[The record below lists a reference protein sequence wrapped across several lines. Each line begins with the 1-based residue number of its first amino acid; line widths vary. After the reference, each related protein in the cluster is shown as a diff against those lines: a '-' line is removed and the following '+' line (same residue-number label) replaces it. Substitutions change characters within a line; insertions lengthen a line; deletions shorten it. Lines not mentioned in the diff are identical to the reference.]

1 MIKIKTFC
9 IDNLVAREISVETD
23 IARGL
28 YHFSIIGMGDKAI
41 DESRG
46 RIQSAI
52 RNSSLGIKGVNQKIT
67 VLLAPASIKKEGSGF
82 DLPIAVS
89 YLSAISRINF
99 NTDKYIFIGE
109 LSLNGELRAP
119 KNFLYLFREILKKEK
134 GSVIVTAEE
143 CRGLCKY
150 FIDEGI
156 IYCKSLK
163 EVVELQS
170 QVKGESD
177 ILYEKFAGGKT
188 RKLETFDRIT
198 GCESAKRAVAI
209 AVAGRHNLLM
219 VGPPG
224 TGKTLLAK
232 SINEIVPTL
241 SKEESFECTALGQL
255 NNRDITEPIIFPPF
269 REPHHTS
276 SYSAIIGDA
285 QLNAGEIT
293 KAHNGFL
300 FLDEIPEFESRVID
314 SLREPLE
321 SGKLVLSKQ
330 KGSVSLQ
337 ANFTLIATMNPCK
350 CGFRGSSYKRCICR
364 NVDAIKYA
372 NKISG
377 PILDRFD
384 MVVHVD
390 ITNED
395 AKDQESLH
403 TKIKDAIDFSH
414 KRFSNFNGKLK
425 IIHTIKLTDIAKNSL
440 DQITKG
446 LNLSKRSIVK
456 IIKVART
463 IADLEKSEEILPQHL
478 YEAVAYRQG
487 VV

>member
-1 MIKIKTFC
+1 
-9 IDNLVAREISVETD
+9 
-23 IARGL
+23 
-28 YHFSIIGMGDKAI
+28 MGDKAI

-52 RNSSLGIKGVNQKIT
+52 KNSSLGIKGVNQKIT

-82 DLPIAVS
+82 DLAIAVS
-89 YLSAISRINF
+89 YLSAIGKINF
-99 NTDKYIFIGE
+99 DTSRYIFIGE

-119 KNFLYLFREILKKEK
+119 KDFLYLFREIRRREK
-134 GSVIVTAEE
+134 GSIIVTSTE
-143 CRGLCKY
+143 CEDLCNY

-156 IYCKSLK
+156 VYCKDLR
-163 EVVELQS
+163 EVVNLS
-170 QVKGESD
+170 TGERIGDSRVF
-177 ILYEKFAGGKT
+177 YEKFTEGKT
-188 RKLETFDRIT
+188 RKLETFDRIS

-232 SINEIVPTL
+232 SIVELTPTL
-241 SKEESFECTALGQL
+241 SKEESFECTALAHSG
-255 NNRDITEPIIFPPF
+255 EPIIFPPF

-321 SGKLVLSKQ
+321 SGKLTLSKR
-330 KGSVSLQ
+330 KGTVNLP

-350 CGFRGSSYKRCICR
+350 CGFRGSSYRKCICR
-364 NVDAIKYA
+364 NIDAVKYA

-390 ITNED
+390 VTNED
-395 AKDQESLH
+395 TKKQEDLH
-403 TKIKDAIDFSH
+403 TKIKSAVDFSF
-414 KRFSNFNGKLK
+414 KRFPVFNGKSK
-425 IIHTIKLTDIAKNSL
+425 ITQTIKLTETSKNSL

-446 LNLSKRSIVK
+446 LNLSKRAVAK
-456 IIKVART
+456 ITKVART
-463 IADLEKSEEILPQHL
+463 IADLEQSEEISPEHL
-478 YEAVAYRQG
+478 YEAVAYRQQIASN
-487 VV
+487 

>member
-1 MIKIKTFC
+1 
-9 IDNLVAREISVETD
+9 
-23 IARGL
+23 
-28 YHFSIIGMGDKAI
+28 
-41 DESRG
+41 
-46 RIQSAI
+46 
-52 RNSSLGIKGVNQKIT
+52 
-67 VLLAPASIKKEGSGF
+67 
-82 DLPIAVS
+82 
-89 YLSAISRINF
+89 
-99 NTDKYIFIGE
+99 
-109 LSLNGELRAP
+109 
-119 KNFLYLFREILKKEK
+119 
-134 GSVIVTAEE
+134 VIVTSEE

-156 IYCKSLK
+156 IYCTNLR
-163 EVVELQS
+163 EVVELS
-170 QVKGESD
+170 VGES
-177 ILYEKFAGGKT
+177 ISESELVYEKYTEGKA

-232 SINEIVPTL
+232 SILEITPTL
-241 SKEESFECTALGQL
+241 SKEESFECTA
-255 NNRDITEPIIFPPF
+255 ISHASEPIIFPPF

-276 SYSAIIGDA
+276 SYSAIIGGA
-285 QLNAGEIT
+285 ELNAGEIT

-321 SGKLVLSKQ
+321 SGKLTLSKR
-330 KGSVSLQ
+330 KGTVNLP

-350 CGFRGSSYKRCICR
+350 CGFRGSTYKKCICR

-390 ITNED
+390 VVNEVGSREED
-395 AKDQESLH
+395 LH
-403 TKIKDAIDFSH
+403 TKIKDAINFSH
-414 KRFSNFNGKLK
+414 KRYPLFNGKLK
-425 IIHTIKLTDIAKNSL
+425 ITHTIKLTEAVKNTL
-440 DQITKG
+440 DEVTKG
-446 LNLSKRSIVK
+446 LNLSKRAVAK
-456 IIKVART
+456 ITKVART
-463 IADLEKSEEILPQHL
+463 IADLEQSEEILPEHL
-478 YEAVAYRQG
+478 YEAVGYRQQI
-487 VV
+487 VS

>member
-1 MIKIKTFC
+1 
-9 IDNLVAREISVETD
+9 
-23 IARGL
+23 
-28 YHFSIIGMGDKAI
+28 MGDKAI

-52 RNSSLGIKGVNQKIT
+52 RNSNLGIKGVNQKIT

-82 DLPIAVS
+82 DLPIAIS
-89 YLSAISRINF
+89 YLSAIGKINF

-143 CRGLCKY
+143 CRGLCRY
-150 FIDEGI
+150 FIDKGI
-156 IYCKSLK
+156 IYCKNLR
-163 EVVELQS
+163 EVVGLQS
-170 QVKGESD
+170 EVSMEESD
-177 ILYEKFAGGKT
+177 ILYEKFTEGKA

-232 SINEIVPTL
+232 SIMEITPTL

-321 SGKLVLSKQ
+321 SGKLTLSKR
-330 KGSVSLQ
+330 KGTVNLP

-350 CGFRGSSYKRCICR
+350 CGFRGSSYKRCVCR

-390 ITNED
+390 VTSED
-395 AKDQESLH
+395 SSREENLH
-403 TKIKDAIDFSH
+403 TRIKEAINFSQ
-414 KRFSNFNGKLK
+414 KRYPLFNGKLK
-425 IIHTIKLTDIAKNSL
+425 ITHTIKITEVVKNTL

-446 LNLSKRSIVK
+446 LNLSKRAVAK
-456 IIKVART
+456 ITKVART
-463 IADLEKSEEILPQHL
+463 IADLEQSEEILPEHL
-478 YEAVAYRQG
+478 YEAVGYRQG

>member
-1 MIKIKTFC
+1 MIKIKTYC
-9 IDNLVAREISVETD
+9 LDNFVAREISVETD
-23 IARGL
+23 ISRGL

-46 RIQSAI
+46 RILSAI
-52 RNSSLGIKGVNQKIT
+52 KNSNLGIKSVNQKIT

-89 YLSAISRINF
+89 YLSAIGRINF
-99 NTDKYIFIGE
+99 DAKRYIFIGE

-119 KNFLYLFREILKKEK
+119 KNFLHLFREILKKEK
-134 GSVIVTAEE
+134 GSVIVTSIE
-143 CRGLCKY
+143 CENLCKY
-150 FIDEGI
+150 FIDKGI
-156 IYCKSLK
+156 VYCKNLR
-163 EVVELQS
+163 EVLELGEES
-170 QVKGESD
+170 RGESEV
-177 ILYEKFAGGKT
+177 LYEEFVRGKA
-188 RKLETFDRIT
+188 RKVETFNLIT

-232 SINEIVPTL
+232 SIVEITPTL
-241 SKEESFECTALGQL
+241 SKEESFECTALQQL
-255 NNRDITEPIIFPPF
+255 NTDVTEPIIFPPF

-293 KAHNGFL
+293 KAHHGFL

-321 SGKLVLSKQ
+321 SGKLVLSKR
-330 KGSVSLQ
+330 KGSVNLP

-350 CGFRGSSYKRCICR
+350 CGFRGSSYKKCICR

-384 MVVHVD
+384 MVMHVD
-390 ITNED
+390 VVGED
-395 AKDQESLH
+395 GGKEENLH
-403 TKIKDAIDFSH
+403 EKIKNAIVFSH
-414 KRFSNFNGKLK
+414 KRYPLFNGKLK
-425 IIHTIKLTDIAKNSL
+425 ITHPIKLIESTKNSL
-440 DQITKG
+440 DEITKG
-446 LNLSKRSIVK
+446 LNLSKRSIIK
-456 IIKVART
+456 ITKVART
-463 IADLEKSEEILPQHL
+463 IADLEQSEEILPEHL
-478 YEAVAYRQG
+478 YEAVGYRQG
-487 VV
+487 IV

>member
-1 MIKIKTFC
+1 M
-9 IDNLVAREISVETD
+9 AREISVETD
-23 IARGL
+23 ISRGL

-52 RNSSLGIKGVNQKIT
+52 KNSGLGLKSVNQKIT

-89 YLSAISRINF
+89 YLSAIGKIGF
-99 NTDKYIFIGE
+99 NTDRYIFIGE

-156 IYCKSLK
+156 MYCKNLS
-163 EVVELQS
+163 EVVGLQGE
-170 QVKGESD
+170 VNMEESD
-177 ILYEKFAGGKT
+177 LIYEKFAEGKK
-188 RKLETFDRIT
+188 RRLETFDRIT

-241 SKEESFECTALGQL
+241 TKEESFECTALGQL

-321 SGKLVLSKQ
+321 SGKLMLSKQ
-330 KGSVSLQ
+330 KGSVNMP

-350 CGFRGSSYKRCICR
+350 CGFRGSTYRRCICR

-390 ITNED
+390 VISEGDNKE
-395 AKDQESLH
+395 ENLH
-403 TKIKDAIDFSH
+403 TKIKEAVLFSH
-414 KRFSNFNGKLK
+414 KRYPLFNGKLK
-425 IIHTIKLTDIAKNSL
+425 ITHAIKLTPNVKDSL

-463 IADLEKSEEILPQHL
+463 IADLEKSEEIQPEHL

-487 VV
+487 IV

>member
-1 MIKIKTFC
+1 LIKIKTFC
-9 IDNLVAREISVETD
+9 IDNLAAREISVETD
-23 IARGL
+23 ISRGL

-52 RNSSLGIKGVNQKIT
+52 KNSNLGIKGVNQKIT

-89 YLSAISRINF
+89 YLSAIGKINF
-99 NTDKYIFIGE
+99 DTSKYIFIGE

-134 GSVIVTAEE
+134 GSVIVTSEE
-143 CRGLCKY
+143 CESLCKY

-156 IYCKSLK
+156 IYCKNLR
-163 EVVELQS
+163 EVVELS
-170 QVKGESD
+170 VGES
-177 ILYEKFAGGKT
+177 ISESELIYEKYTEGKT

-232 SINEIVPTL
+232 SILEITPTL
-241 SKEESFECTALGQL
+241 SKEASFECTA
-255 NNRDITEPIIFPPF
+255 ISHASEPIIFPPF

-321 SGKLVLSKQ
+321 SGKLTLSKR
-330 KGSVSLQ
+330 KGTVNLP

-350 CGFRGSSYKRCICR
+350 CGFRGSTYKRCICR
-364 NVDAIKYA
+364 NADAIKYA

-390 ITNED
+390 VNNNENY
-395 AKDQESLH
+395 KEENLH
-403 TKIKDAIDFSH
+403 DKIKDAVLFSH
-414 KRFSNFNGKLK
+414 KRYPLFNGKLK
-425 IIHTIKLTDIAKNSL
+425 ITHTIKLTELVKNTL
-440 DQITKG
+440 DEITKG
-446 LNLSKRSIVK
+446 LNLSKRAVAK
-456 IIKVART
+456 ITKVART
-463 IADLEKSEEILPQHL
+463 IADLEKSEEILPEHL
-478 YEAVAYRQG
+478 YEAVGYRQQI
-487 VV
+487 VS

>member
-1 MIKIKTFC
+1 M
-9 IDNLVAREISVETD
+9 V
-23 IARGL
+23 GL
-28 YHFSIIGMGDKAI
+28 QG
-41 DESRG
+41 E
-46 RIQSAI
+46 
-52 RNSSLGIKGVNQKIT
+52 VNM
-67 VLLAPASIKKEGSGF
+67 E
-82 DLPIAVS
+82 
-89 YLSAISRINF
+89 
-99 NTDKYIFIGE
+99 
-109 LSLNGELRAP
+109 
-119 KNFLYLFREILKKEK
+119 
-134 GSVIVTAEE
+134 
-143 CRGLCKY
+143 
-150 FIDEGI
+150 
-156 IYCKSLK
+156 
-163 EVVELQS
+163 
-170 QVKGESD
+170 ESD
-177 ILYEKFAGGKT
+177 LIYEKFAEGKK
-188 RKLETFDRIT
+188 RRLETFDRIT

-241 SKEESFECTALGQL
+241 TKEESFECTALGQL

-321 SGKLVLSKQ
+321 SGKLMLSKQ
-330 KGSVSLQ
+330 KGSVNMP

-350 CGFRGSSYKRCICR
+350 CGFRGSTYRRCICR

-390 ITNED
+390 VISEGDNKE
-395 AKDQESLH
+395 ENLH
-403 TKIKDAIDFSH
+403 TKIKEAVLFSH
-414 KRFSNFNGKLK
+414 KRYPLFNGKLK
-425 IIHTIKLTDIAKNSL
+425 ITHAIKLTPNVKDSL

-463 IADLEKSEEILPQHL
+463 IADLEKSEEIQPEHL

-487 VV
+487 IV